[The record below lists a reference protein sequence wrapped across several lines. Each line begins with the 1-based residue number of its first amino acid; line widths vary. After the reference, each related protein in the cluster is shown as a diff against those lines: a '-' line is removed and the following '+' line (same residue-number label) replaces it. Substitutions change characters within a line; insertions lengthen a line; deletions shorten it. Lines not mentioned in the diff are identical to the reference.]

1 MEENWQAPG
10 VAMEEEENSGLFD
23 TPRRSRKRNPPFEI
37 IVHFDQ
43 YRRNRKYQGK
53 GLTLTVAVLP

>member
-10 VAMEEEENSGLFD
+10 VAMEEEEENSELFD
-23 TPRRSRKRNPPFEI
+23 TPRKTRKRNPPFEI

-43 YRRNRKYQGK
+43 YRRNRRYQGK
-53 GLTLTVAVLP
+53 DDRITVSA